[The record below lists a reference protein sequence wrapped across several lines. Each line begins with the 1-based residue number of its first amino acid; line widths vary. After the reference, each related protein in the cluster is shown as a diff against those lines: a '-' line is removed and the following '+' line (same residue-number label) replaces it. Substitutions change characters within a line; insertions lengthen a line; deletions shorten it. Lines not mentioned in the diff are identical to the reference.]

1 MERIFEH
8 NHIQFNYLDQGTGQ
22 AFVFLH
28 GLGASIIQAKELCN
42 GMKGHRI
49 VSMDFRG
56 HGKSKRFITESD
68 AQMKVFESD
77 IQNLLAHLE
86 IEKFFLGGLSLGAA
100 ISTRLALSQPEKIKK
115 LVLIRPAWI
124 HEKDPAHFE
133 PLKLIHDLIQKYGLA
148 AGREYFRESLLFQ
161 GLVQTDPGYAD
172 SLLGHFI
179 RPQAGTSYALLKHIP
194 EDRPFEDCKTLA
206 QLTMPSLVIG
216 SDDDPLHPFSYAQ
229 TYQTHLG
236 SARLEKVSSKYL
248 DAERHN
254 REVRKLVH
262 DFLAQ

>member
-8 NHIQFNYLDQGTGQ
+8 NHIKFNYLDQGKGP

-28 GLGASIIQAKELCN
+28 GLGASVIQAKELCI
-42 GMKGHRI
+42 GMKGQRVI
-49 VSMDFRG
+49 SMDFRG

-86 IEKFFLGGLSLGAA
+86 IEEFFLGGISLGAA

-124 HEKDPAHFE
+124 HEKDSAHFE
-133 PLKLIHDLIQKYGLA
+133 PLKLIHDLIQKYGLI
-148 AGREYFRESLLFQ
+148 AGRQYFRESSLFQ
-161 GLVQTDPGYAD
+161 KFLQTDPGYAD
-172 SLLGHFI
+172 SLLGQFS
-179 RPQAGTSYALLKHIP
+179 RPQADTSYALLKHIP
-194 EDRPFEDCKTLA
+194 EDRPFEDYKTLA

-216 SDDDPLHPFSYAQ
+216 SYDDPLHPFSYAQ
-229 TYQTHLG
+229 IYQTYLG
-236 SARLEKVSSKYL
+236 NARLAKVSSKYR
-248 DAERHN
+248 DPERHN
-254 REVRKLVH
+254 REVSKLIH